1 MVLKAS
7 VQGLEI
13 VDKARKKKGWTKT
26 VTVAWWQDAL
36 TTQATLRRFWRG
48 IPIQSESFMNI
59 CHAVGISNW
68 QDIVDK
74 ITDEEGESL
83 EISYQEDWGEAP
95 QLSTFYGRTEELTQL
110 QEWIVNDRCRLVAF
124 LGMGGIGKT
133 ALSVMLADKIQ
144 HDFDYLIWRS
154 LRYST
159 SEKDLLTQIVQFL
172 SNRKIE
178 DLPTEFNS
186 AVSLL
191 IEYLKSHRCL
201 VIFDGAEA
209 IISQGETSEF
219 YKEGYENW
227 GELIKR
233 LGQQR
238 HKSTVIFTSR
248 EQFNEIAFLEE
259 ETPQVRSLLVSNL
272 DKAAAFEIFK
282 SKGLLDES
290 HWERLLQIYRG
301 NPLFLKLISGYIKNS
316 FSGKVS
322 DFLKLETIFIGDI
335 QPILDASWQRLSIL
349 QKKVMFQLA
358 TNPGTLETIK
368 LNQSVSTSEILESLQ
383 ALQRRSLIE
392 RQLEG
397 DEVIYGLQPIVK
409 KYVVKQLN

>member
-259 ETPQVRSLLVSNL
+259 ETPQVRSLLLSNL

>member
-1 MVLKAS
+1 
-7 VQGLEI
+7 
-13 VDKARKKKGWTKT
+13 
-26 VTVAWWQDAL
+26 
-36 TTQATLRRFWRG
+36 
-48 IPIQSESFMNI
+48 
-59 CHAVGISNW
+59 
-68 QDIVDK
+68 
-74 ITDEEGESL
+74 
-83 EISYQEDWGEAP
+83 
-95 QLSTFYGRTEELTQL
+95 
-110 QEWIVNDRCRLVAF
+110 
-124 LGMGGIGKT
+124 
-133 ALSVMLADKIQ
+133 
-144 HDFDYLIWRS
+144 
-154 LRYST
+154 
-159 SEKDLLTQIVQFL
+159 
-172 SNRKIE
+172 
-178 DLPTEFNS
+178 
-186 AVSLL
+186 
-191 IEYLKSHRCL
+191 
-201 VIFDGAEA
+201 
-209 IISQGETSEF
+209 
-219 YKEGYENW
+219 
-227 GELIKR
+227 
-233 LGQQR
+233 
-238 HKSTVIFTSR
+238 
-248 EQFNEIAFLEE
+248 
-259 ETPQVRSLLVSNL
+259 
-272 DKAAAFEIFK
+272 EIFK